1 MATYPRQDTNRFT
14 QASQRD
20 LNPAVV
26 QDGRVFVAPSDAD
39 AVFAFDA
46 GSGRL
51 LWKTDPIADDIKL
64 SHVLGVAKGRL
75 VVTGNRVL
83 LFDVRNGTLRGAW
96 PDSPNTFEGYG
107 RGLLAGDRIYWPTRS
122 EIQVLNQRSGL
133 LAEPPVKL
141 KETYRT
147 DGGNLAAGDGYLVVA
162 QADGLVVFCQNSRL
176 IDRYREEIARAPDRA
191 SNYYRLARAAEA
203 IGREAMAVE
212 SYRTAIARASP
223 DETIGGISL
232 AGAARD
238 HLFRM
243 LVRQAVR
250 MRGEQRW
257 EPAVRQLESAAG
269 YARTDAERL
278 ESRLLLSDIQLDAG
292 RPREAVAA
300 LEQVLL
306 DPRLRPLPVAADDG
320 RRTVR
325 ADLMVADRLATIV
338 GRHGRACYAAYDRQ
352 AAALLERGRKE
363 RDPHVLAEVCRD
375 YPVATVVSDALGELG
390 GLYEASGRLAEAAYT
405 YKRLLAAAADDEHRA
420 LAIWSMARV
429 YERRKLFVSARD
441 AYVDLA
447 ARYPGLRLEP
457 GGVTMAGRVEEKLS
471 RRALRSPARRAAPA
485 RPRPADG
492 PPMVL
497 GRAGR
502 PGDQG
507 IEHRRGRP
515 VARSEPDRAARSPH
529 PADARRGDR
538 LGPLVGGP
546 GLARGMGGLPR
557 GSVDR
562 RGWPPGR
569 RPGPGIGDGPV
580 AIPAG
585 RRRQGCEPSRS
596 VRRGRGRPRRGRRA
610 QRPDPPWFPPGQGP
624 RLLPARPQ

>member
-1 MATYPRQDTNRFT
+1 MTNLGAVVALDSETGATQWVATYPRQDTNRFT

-83 LFDVRNGTLRGAW
+83 LFDVRDGRLRAAW

-122 EIQVLNQRSGL
+122 EIQVLDQRTGL
-133 LAEPPVKL
+133 KVEPPVKL

-176 IDRYREEIARAPDRA
+176 IDRYREEIARAPERVA
-191 SNYYRLARAAEA
+191 NYYRLARAAEA
-203 IGREAMAVE
+203 IGRESMALD
-212 SYRTAIARASP
+212 SYRTAIARARP
-223 DETIGGISL
+223 DETIDGISL

-250 MRGEQRW
+250 SRGERRW
-257 EPAVRQLESAAG
+257 ESAVRQLESAAG

-278 ESRLLLSDIQLDAG
+278 ESRLLLADIQLDAV
-292 RPREAVAA
+292 RLDEAVAA

-320 RRTVR
+320 RRTIR

-338 GRHGRACYAAYDRQ
+338 GRHGRASTPHMTARQ
-352 AAALLERGRKE
+352 R
-363 RDPHVLAEVCRD
+363 P
-375 YPVATVVSDALGELG
+375 S
-390 GLYEASGRLAEAAYT
+390 
-405 YKRLLAAAADDEHRA
+405 
-420 LAIWSMARV
+420 WSA
-429 YERRKLFVSARD
+429 
-441 AYVDLA
+441 
-447 ARYPGLRLEP
+447 
-457 GGVTMAGRVEEKLS
+457 AGRS
-471 RRALRSPARRAAPA
+471 AIRTCWRRSAATIRSPQWCPMRCGNSAASTRLRAGW
-485 RPRPADG
+485 PRP
-492 PPMVL
+492 PM
-497 GRAGR
+497 RT
-502 PGDQG
+502 
-507 IEHRRGRP
+507 
-515 VARSEPDRAARSPH
+515 ST
-529 PADARRGDR
+529 
-538 LGPLVGGP
+538 
-546 GLARGMGGLPR
+546 ARG
-557 GSVDR
+557 
-562 RGWPPGR
+562 
-569 RPGPGIGDGPV
+569 
-580 AIPAG
+580 AG
-585 RRRQGCEPSRS
+585 
-596 VRRGRGRPRRGRRA
+596 
-610 QRPDPPWFPPGQGP
+610 
-624 RLLPARPQ
+624 